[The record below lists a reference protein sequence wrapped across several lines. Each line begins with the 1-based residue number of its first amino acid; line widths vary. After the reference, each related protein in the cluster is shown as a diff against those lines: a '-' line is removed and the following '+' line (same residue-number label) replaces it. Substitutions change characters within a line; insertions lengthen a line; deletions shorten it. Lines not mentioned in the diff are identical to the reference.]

1 MNKNVNY
8 LVVAIVLI
16 ISTTFSCTDSEL
28 CYDIEH
34 PHTGN
39 VKFAFNWSNEYAA
52 KEGHPDSMI
61 VIADRVINAWKCAV
75 EVHSEDGSGIYLY
88 NAPASKK
95 EDEGNNEGEG
105 GDTSNDTGSAEG
117 GNDTTAGEGE
127 AGSADDNAEGTK
139 SGTEN
144 GAEGGEGAEAEGTE
158 QKKDEDYEE
167 FKLRTGQFKLL
178 AFNMGNSEFDYSDVY
193 RYLDDKKNQ
202 VKLQDIYISYKS
214 YKKNDPALHKPTE
227 HWIDHN
233 PYAEYIHADMLPVF
247 YDSIES
253 QEITTNNHVV
263 CTFTPKPLTQN
274 INFVFRI
281 NKEGGINFVI
291 DSVIAEISGIPHK
304 INLSNGYVDIT
315 KTHKMMFKM
324 RMEDGNGRLV
334 TKDDTRNRIIV
345 CKKSI
350 DVTALIGSESTTMS
364 VGPGIM
370 QVLVFA
376 TAIDNTGGTEAKL
389 SKKIQGKINL
399 CNTINNAGLMEY
411 TDDGLHA
418 RRAKM
423 KATINIQ
430 DAIRIDGRTIVETKG
445 DNSID
450 RWQNCTGII
459 VDI

>member
-1 MNKNVNY
+1 MNKNVIY
-8 LVVAIVLI
+8 LVFAIVLT
-16 ISTTFSCTDSEL
+16 ISTISSCTDSDL

-39 VKFAFNWSNEYAA
+39 VKFAFNWSKEYAA
-52 KEGHPDSMI
+52 HEGHPDSMLI
-61 VIADRVINAWKCAV
+61 IADRVINAWKCAV
-75 EVHSEDGSGIYLY
+75 EVHSEDGSGIYIY
-88 NAPASKK
+88 NAPVSEK
-95 EDEGNNEGEG
+95 EDEGNNESEGEG
-105 GDTSNDTGSAEG
+105 GDSSNDTGSTEG
-117 GNDTTAGEGE
+117 GNGSTDGEDE
-127 AGSADDNAEGTK
+127 AGSSDGNSEGTK

-144 GAEGGEGAEAEGTE
+144 GTEGSEAENTKQE
-158 QKKDEDYEE
+158 EKEDHEE
-167 FKLRTGQFKLL
+167 FKLRTGQYKLL

-214 YKKNDPALHKPTE
+214 YLKNDPALRKPTE
-227 HWIDHN
+227 HWIDYN

-253 QEITTNNHVV
+253 LEITTNSHVV
-263 CTFTPKPLTQN
+263 CKFTPKPLTQN
-274 INFVFRI
+274 INIVFRI
-281 NKEGGINFVI
+281 NKEGTINFVI
-291 DSVIAEISGIPHK
+291 DSVVAEVSGIPHK
-304 INLSNGYVDIT
+304 INLANGYVDIT

-324 RMEDGNGRLV
+324 RMEDGNGRAV
-334 TKDDTRNRIIV
+334 TKDDTRNRTIV

-370 QVLVFA
+370 QVMVFA
-376 TAIDNTGGTEAKL
+376 TAIDNTGGSEIKL
-389 SKKIQGKINL
+389 AKKIQGKINL
-399 CNTINNAGLMEY
+399 CNTINNAGLIEY

-423 KATINIQ
+423 KGTLNIV
-430 DAIRIDGRTIVETKG
+430 DAVRIDGRTIVETEG

-450 RWQNCTGII
+450 RWKNCTGII